1 MHTSEIW
8 CYTTFT
14 DTANLHSQPTEKT
27 ESESIMSNE
36 IETIIK
42 TEEGVRISI
51 DSWDEGGAWLHLSM
65 RHGTASA
72 VLTRSE
78 AEQLLA
84 GLQAVLAQEVT
95 A

>member
-1 MHTSEIW
+1 M
-8 CYTTFT
+8 
-14 DTANLHSQPTEKT
+14 N
-27 ESESIMSNE
+27 NE

>member
-1 MHTSEIW
+1 MT
-8 CYTTFT
+8 
-14 DTANLHSQPTEKT
+14 
-27 ESESIMSNE
+27 NE

-42 TEEGVRISI
+42 TEDNVRVSI
-51 DSWDEGGAWLHLSM
+51 DSWDNGGAWLHLSM

-84 GLQAVLAQEVT
+84 GLQAILAQEVT